1 MTTRLSIL
9 LLLAMF
15 FSQLAFADQTTL
27 MGMQRSNGEGSATV
41 SNSEGISVFNSDSSS
56 FYRNLNSSAQGNFFE
71 PKVLRGASSINVYRK
86 GSFGTVLIIS
96 KDGVGSGAILTNKV
110 HILTNQHVVGKN
122 NKVLVYFKK
131 NGNEKIKFEDGV
143 EADVI
148 KVDEVSDLALLQLP
162 RNRAPSNMRPIPISE
177 RKVEVGADAHAIGH
191 PSNQLWTY
199 TKGYISQIRNDFRWN
214 EIHEANVLQIQTPIN
229 PGNSGGPLLN
239 SNGQL
244 IGINSFKDIQND
256 SMNYA
261 VDNSSINKF
270 LSRSGSRFAEVKKE
284 CEVTKIGESYR
295 SNDKDFG
302 PTSNQD
308 FDLTCDGKA
317 DSTLIIPDDKTQ
329 AVFTTIDSNGD
340 GKTDI
345 ILVDENRDGKVN
357 YSFIDSD
364 HDGNADQK
372 GIHTSGDIIPD
383 RYEAIG

>member
-9 LLLAMF
+9 LLLALF
-15 FSQLAFADQTTL
+15 FSQLVFADQTSL
-27 MGMQRSNGEGSATV
+27 MGMQMSNGEGSATV
-41 SNSEGISVFNSDSSS
+41 SNSEDISVFNSDSSS
-56 FYRNLNSSAQGNFFE
+56 FYRNLNSSTQGNFFE
-71 PKVLRGASSINVYRK
+71 PKVLRGSSSINVYRK

-199 TKGYISQIRNDFRWN
+199 TKGYISQIRNDFRWS
-214 EIHEANVLQIQTPIN
+214 EINEANVLQIQTPIN

-239 SNGQL
+239 SISL
-244 IGINSFKDIQND
+244 WK
-256 SMNYA
+256 
-261 VDNSSINKF
+261 
-270 LSRSGSRFAEVKKE
+270 
-284 CEVTKIGESYR
+284 
-295 SNDKDFG
+295 
-302 PTSNQD
+302 
-308 FDLTCDGKA
+308 
-317 DSTLIIPDDKTQ
+317 
-329 AVFTTIDSNGD
+329 
-340 GKTDI
+340 
-345 ILVDENRDGKVN
+345 
-357 YSFIDSD
+357 
-364 HDGNADQK
+364 
-372 GIHTSGDIIPD
+372 
-383 RYEAIG
+383 

>member
-1 MTTRLSIL
+1 MITRFSIL
-9 LLLAMF
+9 LLLALV
-15 FSQLAFADQTTL
+15 FSGLAFADQTTL
-27 MGMQRSNGEGSATV
+27 MGMQRSNVEGSATL

-110 HILTNQHVVGKN
+110 HILTNHHVVGKN

-199 TKGYISQIRNDFRWN
+199 TKGYISQIRSNFRWN

-239 SNGQL
+239 SNGEL

-270 LSRSGSRFAEVKKE
+270 LSRSGSRFAEAKKK
-284 CEVTKIGESYR
+284 CEVTMIGESYR
-295 SNDKDFG
+295 TDDENIG
-302 PTSNQD
+302 LATNQG
-308 FDLTCDGKA
+308 FDLNCDGIQ
-317 DSTLIIPDDKTQ
+317 DSTLIIPDDNNQ

-345 ILVDENRDGKVN
+345 VLIDENRDGKVN

-372 GIHTSGDIIPD
+372 GIHTSGNIIPD